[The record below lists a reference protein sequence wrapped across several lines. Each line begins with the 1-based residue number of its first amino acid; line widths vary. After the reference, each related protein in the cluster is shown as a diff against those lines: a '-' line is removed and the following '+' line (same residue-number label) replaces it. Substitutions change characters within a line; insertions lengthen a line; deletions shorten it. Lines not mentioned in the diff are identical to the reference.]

1 METPLC
7 ASGRRGGSPIGG
19 EWEGKKECVFVCDC
33 VCFGPHM
40 THVKGDISDAA
51 HVGVVFFGTIDHK
64 RLHDEDHEAQLL
76 LVVLVSKHSLNDVQ
90 EE

>member
-51 HVGVVFFGTIDHK
+51 HVGVVFFG
-64 RLHDEDHEAQLL
+64 EQLIT
-76 LVVLVSKHSLNDVQ
+76 KGFTTKTMRPNCF
-90 EE
+90 